1 MIFAVM
7 MLMSTAA
14 SYAIDFGF
22 AGVDKVSQSGNKF
35 FAYTA
40 GGEAVEISAWQF
52 KQINEADGYYIL
64 SVGDKKVIA
73 AGDEFV
79 VEPKI
84 VESVNVSAAN
94 AEQPK
99 VFFTDGSFKL
109 FKNAEW
115 LKALK
120 GQEVRRIYINTPTW
134 EFENYATVDE
144 GTNVVYHNK
153 VAPTKRVTAPTATT
167 APVAPAPA
175 AGNKQTTDA
184 PSNANAPKTIKFS
197 IKH

>member
-1 MIFAVM
+1 MKKFMIFAVM

-14 SYAIDFGF
+14 FAVDFGF
-22 AGVDKVSQSGNKF
+22 AGVDKVSQSGDKF
-35 FAYTA
+35 YAYTA
-40 GGEAVEISAWQF
+40 GGESIEISAYQF
-52 KQINEADGYYIL
+52 KQMSEADGYYIL

-84 VESVNVSAAN
+84 VESVNISAAN

-115 LKALK
+115 LKVIK
-120 GQEVRRIYINTPTW
+120 GQEVRRVYINTPSW
-134 EFENYATVDE
+134 EFENYSTVDE

-153 VAPTKRVTAPTATT
+153 VTPTKRVTAPTATT
-167 APVAPAPA
+167 APVAPSPA
-175 AGNKQTTDA
+175 A
-184 PSNANAPKTIKFS
+184 PSNADAPKTIKFS